1 MDLLSMHENVSC
13 AEEARAMYVSE
24 KESGIENYDTQFMYA
39 LELLKTKSK
48 EALLTAIT
56 LLESGFKRS
65 SQPDRRRECLYLIAI
80 AHTKLGD
87 YEKAIQCCK
96 SLIEVNPED
105 HQAVELRE
113 EIERRTRRDGLT
125 GIAVIGGAA
134 LALVGAATAIG
145 VAVSKSKHR
154 KH

>member
-1 MDLLSMHENVSC
+1 
-13 AEEARAMYVSE
+13 MYVSE

-125 GIAVIGGAA
+125 GLALIGGAA
-134 LALVGAATAIG
+134 LGVIGAITA
-145 VAVSKSKHR
+145 VAIAARHSR
-154 KH
+154 